1 MLLSGEMFTQLI
13 YCDET
18 LTLLLSAAWIL
29 YTIHNT
35 TDNDILGCI
44 DQIESMIFT
53 SLLFAILIEGKQ
65 FLGFQHLTLAV
76 DA

>member
-1 MLLSGEMFTQLI
+1 MFTQLI

-35 TDNDILGCI
+35 ADNDILGCI

-53 SLLFAILIEGKQ
+53 SLLFAIMEGKQ
-65 FLGFQHLTLAV
+65 FFGFQHLTLAV